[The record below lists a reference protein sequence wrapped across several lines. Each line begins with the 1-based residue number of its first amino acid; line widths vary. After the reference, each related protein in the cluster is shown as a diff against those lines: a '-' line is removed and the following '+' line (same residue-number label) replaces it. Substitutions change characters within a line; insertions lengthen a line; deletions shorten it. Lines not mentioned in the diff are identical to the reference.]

1 MDTQLSTTPPHTPE
15 TTKESDLQL
24 AAELEW
30 LSIAGIIAVNDR
42 DWDLTSPHMQKSL
55 EHLAPDFEAQHDN
68 FPARLSFEENMA
80 SSRHLAE
87 QDPSFHLE
95 IVHISTNFQSKS
107 SASVW
112 LEMNVTGVSPG
123 VTMKGFS
130 ELKWRLSSEDGK
142 WYCYR
147 HLGMRGSL
155 MNGGPV

>member
-1 MDTQLSTTPPHTPE
+1 MQTTTSPSRPPPQTP
-15 TTKESDLQL
+15 ESDLQL

-42 DWDLTSPHMQKSL
+42 DWDLQSPHMQKSL

-68 FPARLSFEENMA
+68 FPARLSFAENMA
-80 SSRHLAE
+80 SSRFLAE

-95 IVHISTNFQSKS
+95 IVNISTNIQESRTL
-107 SASVW
+107 ASVW
-112 LEMNVTGVSPG
+112 LEMDVTGINPG

-130 ELKWRLSSEDGK
+130 ELKWRLSGEDGK

-155 MNGGPV
+155 MSGGGM